1 MSVKRVNKILVLFL
15 FMMML
20 AFMLTWE
27 FLQSRWVA
35 KKVSNIA
42 TKYVTEVLDA
52 EVSFENLQFNLL
64 PPGANV
70 KNLSFKMEK
79 SSMGLTIKAN
89 ELGVYFNPLDVF
101 ETDFI
106 ADRVTIIDG
115 LVDIQGATSS
125 SKTTTEDS
133 KDSPPSTK
141 EIFSKLEKLP
151 LNKVNLQN
159 ILVRY
164 QTNEILAKELTLIN
178 RLKSLG
184 FEGSVESI
192 DLSPY
197 IAVPVFIDSVQ
208 LSADVDEKAV
218 EIENLEIKSGFK
230 SIKAGGSVFN
240 YLTENLRY
248 KLNIETKA
256 PLNVVH
262 DYVDLTRTGK
272 LDSGVVSVS
281 TTVKGVGSEYEI
293 IAQVDGK
300 DIVTQ
305 FADAETLQA
314 QVKINPLN
322 VTFQDLSLKNKE
334 STLKLNQPFEFYN
347 MVSKKFVEEPV
358 VASFERFDLSNALK
372 YLKDDVG
379 FIKGSLS
386 AKLRFDLFKDSFTF
400 KVLEPGQIHELALEV
415 DEELDAFQ
423 AKDFRLVEGDISL
436 VRGDLDLALVLNK
449 KESQMNIS
457 ARTRDGKFEMEV
469 PNSFIDLEDI
479 SPVLGYE
486 LRGKGLLDIKILP
499 SNEGSLVQLRN
510 DTNKFDING
519 YAFDKLKSEIELNL
533 ETNNLTMKKVFAT
546 SGKANVFARGALDL
560 NDKEINASYAVKE
573 ASFSE
578 VKRVLA
584 PLLKD
589 VDITTN
595 EIHGLWDL
603 NGNLSGQTDVDK
615 LIVDGKFKGKNNY
628 FFDENIEDLVFKYKF
643 TDGFLNIDDF
653 TAKKSG
659 GSINL
664 RFKYGIEP
672 TSINIWAK
680 ANDIPIQELTWFKR
694 LPLNLN
700 GDLRGIIEADFQNG
714 RWEADSK
721 LKIVN
726 TFSNNVSFA
735 DSDVLIKYHLDEIK
749 TVVDLFNK
757 QIYVDSD
764 LYLLDKKA
772 QDSYVNIDL
781 NIPNLKSIVGILSS
795 VDTSNTDLS
804 GRVRYSLR
812 SVFDSRNFK
821 VSNLQTNMQNFVLS
835 KKPIFV
841 RYKDLEPEII
851 IEKGLIKKWDVNIRG
866 RSFYVLSNGK
876 GDLYGNY
883 QTDSQAK
890 IDASIIEVL
899 NSFINKAT
907 GNLRA
912 NVKYGFRDKR
922 QDYEAFLT
930 TDNLSVV
937 SELIPTSITK
947 SEFKIS
953 LRDKT
958 FNVEKFYAQLISGTL
973 EVNGEVGL
981 KSIVPDVNLR
991 YKFKDAGLTLF
1002 KKSNLVFSGEGSFV
1016 GKTFPYTLGGDYY
1029 IENFVLVNEPT
1040 DFASGGQSFTKDEID
1055 YLPGTEKEDLDQLIN
1070 LNLNINTRNP
1080 IFVRNSLADLGFTGA
1095 VQVTGSEKQPRV
1107 GGKVNLAAR
1116 NNKVTFKNTE
1126 FIFSKGNIFF
1136 NEQNDYTNPE
1146 LDFAANTTINEYS
1159 VNVKVLGPVKT
1170 FNVDLSSEPSL
1181 AQSDILSLIAFG
1193 YTEDLSQNLT
1203 DSERE
1208 SMTRAGV
1215 GSLLFDSFKINETL
1229 KKEFGL
1235 QINLGTQITQ
1245 DEASLLSGRNSE
1257 GGAANQGRVR
1267 SATTIELKKKIN
1279 DAVSL
1284 SVSSTVDTNTQ
1295 QNRSLNLNYNL
1306 NKNVSVEGVY
1316 ETRNTDDLETI
1327 NVDNSVGAD
1336 VKLKWSFK

>member
-1 MSVKRVNKILVLFL
+1 MRRVNKILVLFM
-15 FMMML
+15 FVMVV

-35 KKVSNIA
+35 KKVSTIA
-42 TKYVTEVLDA
+42 TKYITEVLDA
-52 EVSFENLQFNLL
+52 EIAFENLQFNLF

-70 KNLSFKMEK
+70 RNLTFEMEREK
-79 SSMGLTIKAN
+79 IALEVKAN
-89 ELGVYFNPLDVF
+89 ELGIYFSPLDVF

-106 ADRVTIIDG
+106 ADRMLISDG
-115 LVDIQGATSS
+115 SVHVIETSKPTKPDENNDNS
-125 SKTTTEDS
+125 NTSTE
-133 KDSPPSTK
+133 
-141 EIFSKLEKLP
+141 EIFKLLPKVP
-151 LNKVNLQN
+151 LNKIQLQN
-159 ILVRY
+159 ILVKYR
-164 QTNEILAKELTLIN
+164 TNNLLAKELVLSN
-178 RLKSLG
+178 KVKSIG
-184 FEGSVESI
+184 VEGTVESL

-197 IAVPVFIDSVQ
+197 LAVPLFVDSIEVNAN
-208 LSADVDEKAV
+208 LSSQRVKV
-218 EIENLEIKSGFK
+218 ENLTVKSGFK
-230 SIKAGGSVFN
+230 TIELEGSIEDYLSSDFN
-240 YLTENLRY
+240 YQLDL
-248 KLNIETKA
+248 KALA
-256 PLNVVH
+256 PLNVLH
-262 DYVDLTRTGK
+262 NYVDLEGVGT
-272 LDSGVVSVS
+272 LDQGVVSVKS
-281 TTVKGVGSEYEI
+281 RVSGLGEDFS
-293 IAQVDGK
+293 VDAELEGQNL
-300 DIVTQ
+300 VTQ
-305 FADAETLQA
+305 FADADVLKA
-314 QVKINPLN
+314 K
-322 VTFQDLSLKNKE
+322 LSLNKTNIIIKEIFLKNSE
-334 STLKLNQPFEFYN
+334 SILELEQPFELYN
-347 MVSKKFVEEPV
+347 LVSKKYIEEPV
-358 VASFERFDLSNALK
+358 IAKFQNYDLRKALK

-379 FIKGSLS
+379 FLKGRLS
-386 AKLRFDLFKDSFTF
+386 TKLRFDLFDKESFSF
-400 KVLEPGQIHELALEV
+400 KVMEPGKIHSLSLEI
-415 DEELDAFQ
+415 DEELDAFT
-423 AKDFRLVEGDISL
+423 ASEFNLTEGDISL
-436 VRGDLDLALVLNK
+436 VRGDLDLALVLSKAEN
-449 KESQMNIS
+449 QMNIN
-457 ARTRDGKFEMEV
+457 ARTRDGAFEMEV
-469 PNSFIDLEDI
+469 PNSFINFKDF

-486 LRGKGLLDIKILP
+486 LKGKGLLDISISP
-499 SNEGSLVQLRN
+499 SPDGPLLKLRN
-510 DTNKFDING
+510 DSNRFEIND
-519 YAFDKLKSEIELNL
+519 YAFDKIKSEVELNL
-533 ETNNLTMKKVFAT
+533 DTSNLVLKKVYAT
-546 SGKANVFARGALDL
+546 SGKANIFARGEVDL
-560 NDKEINASYAVKE
+560 KAKEINATYAVKE

-589 VDITTN
+589 VSITTN

-603 NGNLSGQTDVDK
+603 NGRLSGKPSVDG
-615 LIVDGKFKGKNNY
+615 LIVDGNFKGKNNY
-628 FFDENIEDLVFKYKF
+628 FFDENIEDLVFRYKF
-643 TDGFLNIDDF
+643 KDGFLDIDEF

-664 RFKYGIEP
+664 RFRYGIEP
-672 TSINIWAK
+672 TIISIWAK

-700 GDLRGIIEADFQNG
+700 GDLRGTLEAEFKNDKWQ
-714 RWEADSK
+714 ADSQF
-721 LKIVN
+721 KIIN
-726 TFSNNVSFA
+726 TFSNNVSLA
-735 DSDVLIKYHLDEIK
+735 DSNILIKYHLDEVK
-749 TVVDLFNK
+749 TVVDLFSK

-764 LYLLDKKA
+764 FYLLDNKA
-772 QDSYVNIDL
+772 ESSYVNIDL
-781 NIPNLKSIVGILSS
+781 NIPNLKNIVGILSS
-795 VDTSNTDLS
+795 VDPSNTDLS

-812 SVFDSRNFK
+812 SIFDSRNLK
-821 VSNLQTNMQNFVLS
+821 VSHLETNMQNFVLS

-841 RYKDLEPEII
+841 RYKQLEPEII
-851 IEKGLIKKWDVNIRG
+851 IEKGMIKKWDVNIRG
-866 RSFYVLSNGK
+866 RSFYVLSKGK

-883 QTDSQAK
+883 NTDSQAK
-890 IDASIIEVL
+890 IDASIIEVF

-907 GNLRA
+907 GNIRA
-912 NVKYGFRDKR
+912 NVKYGFKDNK
-922 QDYEAFLT
+922 QDYEAYLT
-930 TDNLSVV
+930 SDNLSLV
-937 SELIPTSITK
+937 SELIPTAITK

-953 LRDKT
+953 MRDKV
-958 FNVEKFYAQLISGTL
+958 FNIEKLYAQLVSGTL
-973 EVNGEVGL
+973 EVSGQVGL
-981 KSIVPDVNLR
+981 KTIVPDINLR

-1002 KKSNLVFSGEGSFV
+1002 KKSNLVFSGDGSFV

-1029 IENFVLVNEPT
+1029 IESFVLVNEPT
-1040 DFASGGQSFTKDEID
+1040 DFATGNQSFTKDEID
-1055 YLPGTEKEDLDQLIN
+1055 YLPGKEKQELDQLVN

-1080 IFVRNSLADLGFTGA
+1080 IYVRNSLADMGFTGA
-1095 VQVTGSEKQPRV
+1095 VQVTGTEKQPRI

-1126 FIFSKGNIFF
+1126 FVFSKGNIFF

-1146 LDFAANTTINEYS
+1146 LDFAANTTISEYS

-1193 YTEDLSQNLT
+1193 YTEDLSNNLT

-1257 GGAANQGRVR
+1257 GGTANQGRVR

-1336 VKLKWSFK
+1336 VKWKWSFK